1 MWKYGELRFDDS
13 LNLQTVNCS
22 IVPAHPWVYGLGQ
35 QTENGMYLSPG
46 NAVAYLAEKAAGVGG
61 AADVVII
68 MVASDSHD
76 SFMNSLTQLVDV
88 FPAPAFTQVKRLAQS
103 AAQLA
108 SEKMQIPAE
117 VNGGLPVSMP
127 LSVPTNRAALAA
139 AAVKKAQ
146 EDAAAPVDMDALQKQ
161 LDDFANLRDGLMQD
175 IASGLDDL
183 KAKSARAWVFTA
195 SGDLATNLLALVKDV
210 PLPSAVY
217 SAAMMLVGD
226 NLDGIKGMIHDL
238 DNNAGA

>member
-1 MWKYGELRFDDS
+1 MWREARLAFSDS
-13 LNLQTVNCS
+13 LAAVNCS
-22 IVPAHPWVYGLGQ
+22 IIPAHPWIYGLGQ
-35 QTENGMYLSPG
+35 QTENGAYLSPA
-46 NAVAYLAEKAAGVGG
+46 NAVAYLAEKLAGIGG

-68 MVASDSHD
+68 LVASQSHD
-76 SFMNSLTQLVDV
+76 SFMSGLTQLVDV

-108 SEKMQIPAE
+108 REKMQIPAGPG
-117 VNGGLPVSMP
+117 GGLPVAMP

-146 EDAAAPVDMDALQKQ
+146 EDAALPVDMEALQKQ
-161 LDDFANLRDGLMQD
+161 LDDFTQLRTGLMQE

-195 SGDLATNLLALVKDV
+195 SGDLATNLLALVKDI
-210 PLPSAVY
+210 PLPSAIY

>member
-1 MWKYGELRFDDS
+1 MWREASLAFSDS
-13 LNLQTVNCS
+13 LAAVNCS
-22 IVPAHPWVYGLGQ
+22 IIPAHPWVYGLGQ
-35 QTENGMYLSPG
+35 QTENGAYLSPA
-46 NAVAYLAEKAAGVGG
+46 NAVAYLAEKVAGIGG
-61 AADVVII
+61 VSDVVIL
-68 MVASDSHD
+68 MVASQSHD

-108 SEKMQIPAE
+108 SEKMQIPAGLS
-117 VNGGLPVSMP
+117 GGLPVAMP

-146 EDAAAPVDMDALQKQ
+146 EDAALPVDMDALQKQ
-161 LDDFANLRDGLMQD
+161 LDDFAQLRTGLMQE

-183 KAKSARAWVFTA
+183 KTKSARAWVFTG
-195 SGDLATNLLALVKDV
+195 SGDLATSLLALVKDI
-210 PLPSAVY
+210 PLPSAVHT
-217 SAAMMLVGD
+217 AAMMLVGD

-238 DNNAGA
+238 DYNAGA

>member
-1 MWKYGELRFDDS
+1 MWREVRLAFSDS
-13 LNLQTVNCS
+13 LTAVNCS
-22 IVPAHPWVYGLGQ
+22 IIPAHPWIYGVGQ
-35 QTENGMYLSPG
+35 QTETGAYLSPA
-46 NAVAYLAEKAAGVGG
+46 NAVAYLAEKAAGIGG
-61 AADVVII
+61 AADVVIL
-68 MVASDSHD
+68 MVASQSHD
-76 SFMNSLTQLVDV
+76 SFMSSLTQLVDV

-108 SEKMQIPAE
+108 REKMQIPAGSG
-117 VNGGLPVSMP
+117 GGLPVAMP

-146 EDAAAPVDMDALQKQ
+146 EDAALPVDMDALQKQ
-161 LDDFANLRDGLMQD
+161 LDDFVQLRTGLMQE

-183 KAKSARAWVFTA
+183 KTKSARAWVFTA
-195 SGDLATNLLALVKDV
+195 SGDLATNLLALVKDI

>member
-1 MWKYGELRFDDS
+1 MWKYKEIRLGEQLGDVS
-13 LNLQTVNCS
+13 CT
-22 IVPAHPWVYGLGQ
+22 IIPAHPWVYGLGQ
-35 QTENGMYLSPG
+35 QTDNGTYLSPA
-46 NAVAYLAEKAAGVGG
+46 NAIAYLAQKAAGIGG
-61 AADVVII
+61 ATEVVIL
-68 MVASDSHD
+68 MVASQSHD
-76 SFMNSLTQLVDV
+76 GFMNSLTQLVDV
-88 FPAPAFTQVKRLAQS
+88 FPAPAFTQAKRLAQS

-108 SEKMQIPAE
+108 SEKMQIPAGLG
-117 VNGGLPVSMP
+117 GGLPVAMP

-146 EDAAAPVDMDALQKQ
+146 EEAAAPVDMDALQKQ
-161 LDDFANLRDGLMQD
+161 LDDFAQLRTGLMQE

-195 SGDLATNLLALVKDV
+195 SGDLATNLLALVKDI

>member
-1 MWKYGELRFDDS
+1 MWKFSEIYFGEQLS
-13 LNLQTVNCS
+13 NVSCS
-22 IVPAHPWVYGLGQ
+22 IIPAHPWVYGLGQ
-35 QTENGMYLSPG
+35 QTENGIYLSPT
-46 NAVAYLAEKAAGVGG
+46 NAVAYLAEKAAGVNR

-68 MVASDSHD
+68 MVASQSHD

-108 SEKMQIPAE
+108 SEKMQIPAGLS
-117 VNGGLPVSMP
+117 GGLPVAMP

-139 AAVKKAQ
+139 AAVKKAK
-146 EDAAAPVDMDALQKQ
+146 EDAALPVDMDALQKQ
-161 LDDFANLRDGLMQD
+161 LDDFAQLRTGLMQE

-183 KAKSARAWVFTA
+183 KTKSARAWVFTA
-195 SGDLATNLLALVKDV
+195 SGDLATSLLALVKDI
-210 PLPSAVY
+210 PLPSAVHT
-217 SAAMMLVGD
+217 AAMMLVGD

-238 DNNAGA
+238 DHNAGA

>member
-1 MWKYGELRFDDS
+1 MWREARLAFSDS
-13 LNLQTVNCS
+13 LDAVNCS
-22 IVPAHPWVYGLGQ
+22 IIPAHPWIYGLGQ
-35 QTENGMYLSPG
+35 QTENGTYLSPA
-46 NAVAYLAEKAAGVGG
+46 NAVAYLADKAAGIGG
-61 AADVVII
+61 AADVVIM
-68 MVASDSHD
+68 MVASQSHD
-76 SFMNSLTQLVDV
+76 SFMSSLTQLVDV

-108 SEKMQIPAE
+108 SEKMQIPAGLG
-117 VNGGLPVSMP
+117 GGLPVAMP
-127 LSVPTNRAALAA
+127 LSVPTNRVALAA

-146 EDAAAPVDMDALQKQ
+146 EDAALPVDMEALQKQ
-161 LDDFANLRDGLMQD
+161 LDDFTQLRSGLMQD

-195 SGDLATNLLALVKDV
+195 SGDLATNLLALVKDI
-210 PLPSAVY
+210 PLPSAVHT
-217 SAAMMLVGD
+217 AAMMLVGN